1 MMVEFFNLAIEE
13 GIKRL
18 FEGDSLNLVP
28 VKDATKLLLF
38 RIVGTMFVHVVLQGG
53 LVDMFPFL
61 APSIVAFLVG
71 EEKEAVAVHLS
82 KHHIP
87 MNAATEC
94 LHLLLESLD
103 NCKTDFDVQ
112 KLLHG
117 EDANESFW
125 QVINSSHLPKT
136 QEINFQNRDLLIQ
149 ELVYNELI
157 SSRPHEICELR
168 VGLETLGFLSAL
180 RKSPQLLKA
189 LFCVEPR
196 SNLQPKFGPTEF
208 KDIITY
214 ANATN
219 FAQNQSRSWFQE
231 YLEPVEE
238 ANNEFCAGTRLS
250 TLLMFVTGFKVPPV
264 GGFLPDDDNFTLPTV
279 SAYLFILNIPTV
291 HSSKKKFFEEMDK
304 ALKYGSRGFRN
315 P

>member
-1 MMVEFFNLAIEE
+1 MSWEANGISFKGEEGLDGGAMMVEFNLAIEE

-38 RIVGTMFVHVVLQGG
+38 RIAGTMFVHFVLQGG
-53 LVDMFPFL
+53 PVDMFPFL
-61 APSIVAFLVG
+61 APSTVAFLAG

-112 KLLHG
+112 KLLYG

-125 QVINSSHLPKT
+125 QVINSSHWPKP
-136 QEINFQNRDLLIQ
+136 QEINFQNKDLLFQ

-157 SSRPHEICELR
+157 SSRLQEICELR

-189 LFCVEPR
+189 LFCVKPR
-196 SNLQPKFGPTEF
+196 SIVQPKFCPTEF

-214 ANATN
+214 AIATD
-219 FAQNQSRSWFQE
+219 FAQNQSKSWFQE
-231 YLEPVEE
+231 YLELVEA

-250 TLLMFVTGFKVPPV
+250 TLLMFAAGFKVPRI
-264 GGFLPDDDNFTLPTV
+264 GGFRK
-279 SAYLFILNIPTV
+279 SI
-291 HSSKKKFFEEMDK
+291 
-304 ALKYGSRGFRN
+304 N